1 MKQYLLACL
10 MLLAIGING
19 ATAQGHH
26 RHHQPVTGVT
36 TSVDSLNQGV
46 EAYSDTTSV
55 ASAPAD
61 SMAED
66 SEYNDAADDDAYW
79 DDEDSDFVVDG
90 LPSWLRDFGGSFGAK
105 AIAIVVIFSVLFFIL
120 LPIIVVIMVFRHI
133 IKRHN
138 DKVALAEK
146 AMENGQPIP
155 EELMRADRQSP
166 EYLWKAG
173 IRHVAMGV
181 GLMVMF
187 AIWGSETLIGI
198 GGLLVCLGI
207 GQLVMAKT
215 SVKNHDEL
223 K

>member
-10 MLLAIGING
+10 MLLAIGVNG
-19 ATAQGHH
+19 SEARGHH
-26 RHHQPVTGVT
+26 RHHAPVTGVAT
-36 TSVDSLNQGV
+36 AADSLNQGV

-66 SEYNDAADDDAYW
+66 SGYNAAADDDAYW
-79 DDEDSDFVVDG
+79 DDADSDFVVEEI
-90 LPSWLRDFGGSFGAK
+90 PSWLRNLGGSVGAT
-105 AIAIVVIFSVLFFIL
+105 AIVIVVIFCVLFFIL
-120 LPIIVVIMVFRHI
+120 LPVIVVIMVLRHI

-146 AMENGQPIP
+146 AVENGQPIP
-155 EELMRADRQSP
+155 EEQMHANRQSP

-187 AIWGSETLIGI
+187 AIWGSETLMGI
-198 GGLLVCLGI
+198 GGLLVCLGV

-215 SVKNHDEL
+215 SVNSHDEL

>member
-10 MLLAIGING
+10 MLLAIGVNG
-19 ATAQGHH
+19 SEARGRH
-26 RHHQPVTGVT
+26 RHHAPVTGVAT
-36 TSVDSLNQGV
+36 AADSLNQGV
-46 EAYSDTTSV
+46 AAYSDTTSS
-55 ASAPAD
+55 ASASTDTVSENSGNDPAF
-61 SMAED
+61 
-66 SEYNDAADDDAYW
+66 DDDGFW
-79 DDEDSDFVVDG
+79 DDEDSDNVVEE
-90 LPSWLRDFGGSFGAK
+90 LPSWLRHLGGPVGATS
-105 AIAIVVIFSVLFFIL
+105 IAIGVIFCVLFFLL
-120 LPIIVVIMVFRHI
+120 LPVVVVIMVLRHI
-133 IKRHN
+133 VKRHN

-146 AMENGQPIP
+146 AVENGQPIP

>member
-66 SEYNDAADDDAYW
+66 SGYNAAADDDAYW
-79 DDEDSDFVVDG
+79 DDAYSDLVVEEI
-90 LPSWLRDFGGSFGAK
+90 PSWLRNLGGSVGAT
-105 AIAIVVIFSVLFFIL
+105 AIVIVVIFTVLFFIL
-120 LPIIVVIMVFRHI
+120 LPVIIVIMVLRHI

-146 AMENGQPIP
+146 AVENGQPIP
-155 EELMRADRQSP
+155 EELLRVDKQSS
-166 EYLWKAG
+166 EYLWKTG
-173 IRHVAMGV
+173 IRHVAIGV

-187 AIWGSETLIGI
+187 GIWGSETLIGI
-198 GGLLVCLGI
+198 GGLIVCLGI

>member
-66 SEYNDAADDDAYW
+66 SGYNAAADDDAYW
-79 DDEDSDFVVDG
+79 DDADSDFVVEEI
-90 LPSWLRDFGGSFGAK
+90 PSWLRNLGGSVGDT
-105 AIAIVVIFSVLFFIL
+105 AIVIVVIFSVLFFIL
-120 LPIIVVIMVFRHI
+120 LPVIIVIMVLRHI

-146 AMENGQPIP
+146 AVENGQPIP
-155 EELMRADRQSP
+155 EELMHANRQSP

-187 AIWGSETLIGI
+187 AIWGSETLMGI
-198 GGLLVCLGI
+198 GGLLVCLGV

-215 SVKNHDEL
+215 SVNNHDEL